1 VFAKQEIS
9 SEGGT
14 TSGASMLRMMKI
26 NDLVMAVRTQFAV
39 RTQLVQKVGFYLV
52 DTELLNRQN
61 GYWL

>member
-26 NDLVMAVRTQFAV
+26 NDLVMAVRTQ
-39 RTQLVQKVGFYLV
+39 LVQKVGFYLV